1 MSSFW
6 SVFQCFYLLSLFSVL
21 LTVPTLFGVILPF
34 LKLLCVVMC
43 ACLHCDFL
51 NMGILENE
59 TEASC
64 NLNFHVFYQ
73 KFQFNMNLGNFNSL
87 QPTDNY

>member
-1 MSSFW
+1 
-6 SVFQCFYLLSLFSVL
+6 
-21 LTVPTLFGVILPF
+21 
-34 LKLLCVVMC
+34 MC